1 MRLQGCWIAVTAAQI
16 VSKETALR
24 IGEAW
29 KPKDSH
35 LPNDLKGPDA
45 GG

>member
-1 MRLQGCWIAVTAAQI
+1 MRLQGCWIAVTAAPS
-16 VSKETALR
+16 VSKEIALR